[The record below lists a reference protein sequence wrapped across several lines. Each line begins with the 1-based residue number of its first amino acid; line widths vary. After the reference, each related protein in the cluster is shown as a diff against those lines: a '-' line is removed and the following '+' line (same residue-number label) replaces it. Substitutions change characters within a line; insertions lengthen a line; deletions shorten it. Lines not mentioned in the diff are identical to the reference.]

1 MAVKK
6 ILTPDEQ
13 LAQDTLL
20 LEELKTQYDAADKY
34 LAQTRDFSAFPW
46 TEREALFLGGSVD
59 KLSKT
64 LKSQVNTQDLQN
76 MVIDGSCRVMAQ
88 FPTGKVQAL
97 SKNDRGKN
105 ILMNLVLD
113 NYILEHANAQWDMFT
128 KFRVWN
134 MYSRIYGAMP
144 ALVTYRVDEKYIGP
158 EFYILHPR
166 HFRLQAGKTTVDDAD
181 FGFADTWV
189 SLAWLKQRS
198 KKVWRNIDE
207 LAKKIEES
215 GDSKSSLKTTDLT
228 YQEQQDV
235 AALRPEKGKYAQ
247 VLLRTRYERKRWI
260 TYSPKHNLI
269 LRETGNTNGDD
280 DLPFVMKQCFPL
292 MDRLYGLGEF
302 ERGKTLAYAIN
313 SLVNLYMDGVKMS
326 IFPPLILNQKGIVP
340 SSIKYG
346 PGQKWL
352 EMLPNSI
359 RQLELSPQG
368 MNTFQSTYGFLK
380 SALMNMGA
388 SSDTSVSK
396 AIDPGMGKTPQA
408 LDMQAAREGARD
420 SWDRFMQE
428 QAIEKVYNKFINMLS
443 TNQEKPI
450 KLHIFKSEIEKI
462 KDLYPEENI
471 LSIFDSGEFGE
482 LNVDKSLFREKVT
495 EEDENGQS
503 VEKEVPTKFR
513 FYIDHGTTMKK
524 DEAKENQTMG
534 NMMALVLKNPQIVQ
548 SLERQKKT
556 VDLGEMFKR
565 YLITSGTQDWDKII
579 IDLKQPESVDGI
591 GPDGATIPGDEVPEE
606 DPAGGDVTDAIPDI
620 NQLPAQ
626 MGA

>member
-1 MAVKK
+1 M
-6 ILTPDEQ
+6 
-13 LAQDTLL
+13 
-20 LEELKTQYDAADKY
+20 
-34 LAQTRDFSAFPW
+34 
-46 TEREALFLGGSVD
+46 FLGGATD
-59 KLSKT
+59 KITKT

-76 MVIDGSCRVMAQ
+76 LVIDGACRVMAQ

-144 ALVTYRVDEKYIGP
+144 ALVTYRVDERYVGP

-166 HFRLQAGKTTVDDAD
+166 HFRLQAGKTTVEDAD
-181 FGFADTWV
+181 FAFVDTWV

-198 KKVWRNIDE
+198 KNVWRNISE

-215 GDSKSSLKTTDLT
+215 GDSKSSLKTTDLS
-228 YQEQQDV
+228 YQEQQDI

-247 VLLRTRYERKRWI
+247 VLLRTRYERKRWV
-260 TYSPKHNLI
+260 TYSPKHELI

-280 DLPFVMKQCFPL
+280 ELPFVMKQCFPL

-340 SSIKYG
+340 SSIHYG
-346 PGQKWL
+346 PGAKWL
-352 EMLPNSI
+352 ELTPGSI
-359 RQLELSPQG
+359 KQLQLSPQG
-368 MNTFQSTYGFLK
+368 MSTFQSTYGFLK
-380 SALMNMGA
+380 GALLNMGA
-388 SSDTSVSK
+388 SSDTTVSRSV
-396 AIDPGMGKTPQA
+396 DPGMGKTPQA

-428 QAIEKVYNKFINMLS
+428 QAIEKVYNKFINMLA

-450 KLHIFKSEIEKI
+450 KLYVFKNEIEKI
-462 KDLYPEENI
+462 KDLYPNENI
-471 LSIFDSGEFGE
+471 LSVFDSGDFGE
-482 LNVDKSLFREKVT
+482 LNVDKSLFQETVS
-495 EEDENGQS
+495 EEDKDGKK

-524 DEAKENQTMG
+524 DEAKENEAMG

-548 SLERQKKT
+548 ALESKGKT
-556 VDLGEMFKR
+556 IDLGEMFKR
-565 YLITSGTQDWDKII
+565 YMITSGMQDWDKII
-579 IDLKQPESVDGI
+579 IDKADPEAQEDI
-591 GPDGATIPGDEVPEE
+591 GPDSSTVPIEE
-606 DPAGGDVTDAIPDI
+606 DQPEGDISAAVPDL
-620 NQLPAQ
+620 NQLQAQ